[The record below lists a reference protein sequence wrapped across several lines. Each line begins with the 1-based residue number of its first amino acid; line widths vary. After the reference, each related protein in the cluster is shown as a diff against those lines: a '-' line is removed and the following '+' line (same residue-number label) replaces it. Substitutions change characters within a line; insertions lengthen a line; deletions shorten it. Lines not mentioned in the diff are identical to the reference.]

1 MTTNKDPIF
10 LNSVVTSNNSIA
22 NGDGTALQTV
32 LTAGADGGAVTLMS
46 ATTTDTSEVIA
57 VLTLNDGTTAVIIGE
72 VTVPAG
78 AGTDGATPAKN
89 LLDNVAMPGALQADG
104 SLVMGPTAVLSVSA
118 KVAVTAAKT
127 LDVTASGGQYAV

>member
-22 NGDGTALQTV
+22 NGDGTALQEV

-46 ATTTDTSEVIA
+46 ATTTDTSDVTA

-127 LDVTASGGQYAV
+127 LDVAAAGGQYAV